1 MNRTPSILIIYTG
14 GTIGMVQNPETG
26 SLSPLNFEQI
36 SQQVPE
42 LKRFGYNLS
51 SVSFDPPVDSS
62 DVHPGMWVRLAEI
75 IEENYKDYNGFV
87 VLHGTDTMAYSAS
100 ALSFMLENLA
110 KPVIFT
116 GSQLPIGVLRTDGRE
131 NLISA
136 IEIAADNRNGEPM
149 VPEVCIFFQNKLF
162 RGNRTIKY
170 NAEYFNAFRSD
181 NYPPLAETGIHIRYN
196 HQAIHYPVA
205 KQALNTHK
213 NLDNSIAIL
222 KIFPGITE
230 EVMSS
235 VLQLIGLKAIILET
249 FGAGNAPTSTWFLKR
264 IREAVSRGLIVFNVT
279 QCSAG
284 SVDMTKYET
293 GKSLLEAGV
302 IGGRDIT
309 TEAALTK
316 LMFLLGRRELS
327 PRDIVSLLNKPLRGE
342 IT

>member
-1 MNRTPSILIIYTG
+1 MNSTSSILIIYTG

-26 SLSPLNFEQI
+26 SLSPFNFEQI

-51 SVSFDPPVDSS
+51 TISFDPPVDSS
-62 DVHPGMWVRLAEI
+62 DVQPQMWIKLAEI
-75 IEENYKDYNGFV
+75 IEENYEKFSGFV

-100 ALSFMLENLA
+100 ALSFMLENLS

-116 GSQLPIGVLRTDGRE
+116 GSQLPIGVLRTDGKE

-136 IEIAADNRNGEPM
+136 IEIAADNRNGEPL

-196 HQAIHYPVA
+196 HQAVFYPIA
-205 KQALNTHK
+205 KLPLVTHK
-213 NLDNSIAIL
+213 ELDTNIAIL
-222 KIFPGITE
+222 KIFPGITKQAVE
-230 EVMSS
+230 AV
-235 VLQLIGLKAIILET
+235 INIPGLKAVIMET
-249 FGAGNAPTSTWFLKR
+249 FGAGNAPTKPWFVEI
-264 IREAVSRGLIVFNVT
+264 IREAILKGLIVLNVT

-293 GKSLLEAGV
+293 GKSLLKAGV
-302 IGGRDIT
+302 LGGRDIT

-316 LMFLLGRRELS
+316 LMFLLGQTHLS
-327 PRDIVSLLNKPLRGE
+327 LKEIVSLLNKPLRGE